1 MAEKKVIDDE
11 TSDKT
16 KIKMNKINQI
26 GIFFQY
32 KTHGHSVFLK
42 IYEFPWYFHG
52 TQTFSVIFDKIWH
65 FMPVYFFAVL
75 EVNLN

>member
-26 GIFFQY
+26 GIFFQC

-42 IYEFPWYFHG
+42 IYEFP
-52 TQTFSVIFDKIWH
+52 
-65 FMPVYFFAVL
+65 
-75 EVNLN
+75 

>member
-26 GIFFQY
+26 GIFWYIRSMNFHDIFMVH
-32 KTHGHSVFLK
+32 KRLASSLTKFGISFLR
-42 IYEFPWYFHG
+42 
-52 TQTFSVIFDKIWH
+52 IFLLSWKSI
-65 FMPVYFFAVL
+65 
-75 EVNLN
+75 